1 MKFKIPFL
9 AVIIVAAICFINK
22 EEIKDMF
29 SGDQPIICEVCAD
42 ETSAHVQKR
51 LAFAKLKCASAPSAL
66 ANKNGG

>member
-9 AVIIVAAICFINK
+9 AVMIVAAICFINK

-42 ETSAHVQKR
+42 ECPCPETACICKTEVC
-51 LAFAKLKCASAPSAL
+51 KCPKCIS
-66 ANKNGG
+66 